1 MVGPPRYRGAMTR
14 SLAWLLL
21 AAVAAFTLVPPAWRP
36 LSRFP
41 HNVEHIAVFLLLG
54 IVFARAYPERPY
66 IFATTAVVV
75 VGILEALQ
83 LVVPGRHAT
92 LKDFVINAAAL
103 CTGIAIAT
111 LIKRLRPQRDHSG

>member
-1 MVGPPRYRGAMTR
+1 MTR
-14 SLAWLLL
+14 PLAWLLL

-36 LSRFP
+36 VSRLP
-41 HNVEHIAVFLLLG
+41 HSVEHIAVFLLLG
-54 IVFARAYPERPY
+54 FVFARAYPGRPY
-66 IFATTAVVV
+66 MFAASAVAL
-75 VGILEALQ
+75 VGVLEALQ

-111 LIKRLRPQRDHSG
+111 LIERLRPQREPR